1 MQFWTH
7 CLTSPGQSL
16 IRGICIGLKWSCCL
30 LKPHGK
36 AQPGKHWLNTPP
48 VVVLGLNLAQGLENL
63 DQCMDDSRPPKN
75 VEFQPGFVSGMDKDP
90 SVWIVPLKGSP
101 PRAGLFGLSCL
112 NPSSGSESRE
122 KCPTTELK
130 SCLFL
135 AVKRKG
141 LTLPSWGLSTDV
153 W

>member
-1 MQFWTH
+1 MKV
-7 CLTSPGQSL
+7 TSP
-16 IRGICIGLKWSCCL
+16 RGLEAALGLHQEKSVLNSCLWWCLRGAVLDPLFNISGSKSDQGNLQWVEVKLLSTEAPWWSPACY
-30 LKPHGK
+30 
-36 AQPGKHWLNTPP
+36 WINTPP

-112 NPSSGSESRE
+112 
-122 KCPTTELK
+122 
-130 SCLFL
+130 LFSP
-135 AVKRKG
+135 V
-141 LTLPSWGLSTDV
+141 
-153 W
+153 